1 MKKENIFVEFLK
13 KIHEKW
19 FLSTVSLVNKTKN
32 RLIIYITSIYNI
44 IKSSIP
50 PLFSQDSRI
59 SKECNPSTTWSNPAM
74 EKNTYTPG
82 GESRYTPL
90 SKFNRLEKRRRV
102 YRNYDFDR
110 WSHWF
115 KVAAR
120 YIKGLDKKR
129 AYATSWTGLN
139 PSALT
144 TPCPS
149 VIFNDHLCLP
159 ARKWL

>member
-32 RLIIYITSIYNI
+32 RLIIYITSITTLLKVLSPLYFPKILVFRRNATLPPPGRI
-44 IKSSIP
+44 QRWKKIHTPPEGIALHPSIEV
-50 PLFSQDSRI
+50 QQAR
-59 SKECNPSTTWSNPAM
+59 KTSTCIQ
-74 EKNTYTPG
+74 EL
-82 GESRYTPL
+82 R
-90 SKFNRLEKRRRV
+90 
-102 YRNYDFDR
+102 FDR

-129 AYATSWTGLN
+129 VAYATSWTGLN